1 MKNGEHCSPRAGE
14 SLAHVCKAREQEGGF
29 WVWERVSGKAAA
41 LEQAGERQRK
51 AGLPGTAMT
60 SPKKHLRP

>member
-14 SLAHVCKAREQEGGF
+14 SLAQVCKAREQEGGF
-29 WVWERVSGKAAA
+29 WVWERVSGKAAG
-41 LEQAGERQRK
+41 LEQAGGRQRK